1 MGSNMPFYS
10 EENRRSSF
18 IININR
24 KHYIPYIVQSVVNY
38 FRIINFMSLENNLKN
53 SLQSNMKKHLI
64 FLLLLI
70 FLSSKSFTQI
80 VFENGYFINDVDQ
93 KVNCLI
99 KNIDWDCNPGNFEYK
114 LSQDDSVKKA
124 DINKIKEFGIIGVS
138 KYIRANVNIDR
149 SSDDISELSKER
161 NPTFHE
167 EELIL
172 KVLVEGKASLF
183 MYEVKNIKRFFFK
196 TDNSTINQLVF
207 KRYFTYDN
215 KFAYNNQFRQQ
226 LLNTLTC
233 QGLTQ
238 QIFERVNYIK
248 RDLEKVFV
256 DYNKCKG
263 YESTTYESKQKK
275 DLFNLSIRPGL
286 NFNSLEIHNILYSS
300 MNSQFKREPEFRLG
314 FEAEFILPYNKNKW
328 GLILEPT
335 YQCFISKNT
344 KEATNIVGGFLI
356 TRINYQSIEMP
367 IGIRH
372 YFFLNDNSK
381 IFINAS
387 YMFNLAGN
395 STIDF
400 IRSDGSIVNSL
411 KIRSRNNLAFGLGY
425 KYKNR
430 YGLEMR
436 YLTNREILNDYLTWF
451 SSYKTFSI
459 VFEYTLF

>member
-1 MGSNMPFYS
+1 
-10 EENRRSSF
+10 
-18 IININR
+18 
-24 KHYIPYIVQSVVNY
+24 
-38 FRIINFMSLENNLKN
+38 
-53 SLQSNMKKHLI
+53 MKRHLI
-64 FLLLLI
+64 FLLLLL
-70 FLSSKSFTQI
+70 LSSKSFTQI
-80 VFENGYFINDVDQ
+80 AFENGYFINDADQ

-99 KNIDWDCNPGNFEYK
+99 KNVDWDCNPGNFEYK

-124 DINKIKEFGIIGVS
+124 DINKIKEFGIIGIS

-149 SSDDISELSKER
+149 SSDDLRELSTER

-167 EELIL
+167 EGLIL

-183 MYEVKNIKRFFFK
+183 MYEVKSIKRFFFK
-196 TDNSTINQLVF
+196 IDNSEINQLVY

-226 LLNTLTC
+226 LLNTLQC
-233 QGLTQ
+233 QGLNHGR
-238 QIFERVNYIK
+238 FEHINYVK

-256 DYNKCKG
+256 DYNECKG
-263 YESTTYESKQKK
+263 LECTNYESKQKK
-275 DLFNLSIRPGL
+275 DLFNISIRPGL
-286 NFNSLEIHNILYSS
+286 NFSSLEIHSTLSSS
-300 MNSQFKREPEFRLG
+300 MDTKFKREPEFRLG

-328 GLILEPT
+328 GVILEPT
-335 YQCFISKNT
+335 YQYFIEKNT
-344 KEATNIVGGFLI
+344 KEVNNIVGGFLI
-356 TRINYQSIEMP
+356 SKINYQSIEIP

-387 YMFNLAGN
+387 FMFNLAGN
-395 STIDF
+395 SMIEF
-400 IRSDGSIVNSL
+400 VRSDGSIVNSL
-411 KIRSRNNLAFGLGY
+411 KIRSRSNLAFGFGY

-436 YLTNREILNDYLTWF
+436 YLTNREILNNYLAWF
-451 SSYKTFSI
+451 STYKTFSI